1 MRGSHLQSHVTFWL
15 HGHVSFWLYGHVTN
29 SKNLYLLF
37 RNTYGHQTWQSSNL
51 QWANTTFKVTW
62 PFYYVITW
70 QIQKT
75 YICSSTIPMATK
87 LLQNHV
93 NFWWR
98 GHMTLEKTYIY
109 TYKIPMA
116 TKLTLGKSHLLF
128 YVIFWYHGHVK
139 NGKPYNCLSTIP
151 RASKFGREL
160 T

>member
-98 GHMTLEKTYIY
+98 GHMTIGKNLYLHLQNTYGHQTYIREV
-109 TYKIPMA
+109 P
-116 TKLTLGKSHLLF
+116 
-128 YVIFWYHGHVK
+128 
-139 NGKPYNCLSTIP
+139 STILCNLLI
-151 RASKFGREL
+151 SWSREKWKTL
-160 T
+160 